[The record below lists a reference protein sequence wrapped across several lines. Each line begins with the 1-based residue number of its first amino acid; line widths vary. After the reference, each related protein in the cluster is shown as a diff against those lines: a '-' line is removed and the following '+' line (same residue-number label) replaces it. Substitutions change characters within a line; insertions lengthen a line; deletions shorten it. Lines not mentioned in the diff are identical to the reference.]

1 MPARSG
7 AVHVATTRRVYKGKT
22 YVTHLLRRSIRKGK
36 TVTHETLGNLS
47 HLPDNLIEIIKRSL
61 KGETF
66 VPAAETFR
74 ITRSWPHGHVDA
86 VLTMIRKLGVEELIA
101 SKPSRRRDLV
111 IAMIAERLLFPSSKL
126 AHTRHWHSTT
136 LAEELDIADATEDHL
151 YDAMDWLLLRQKA
164 IEKKLAR
171 RHLGEG
177 AMVLYD
183 VTSSYYEG
191 KTCPLARFGHD
202 RDGKTGCPIIVYG
215 MLTDA
220 DGRPVA
226 VQVYPGNTGDP
237 KTVPDQVEVLTK
249 RFGLSRVVL
258 VGDRGML
265 TQTQIDVLKKHPG
278 LGWISALR
286 SGAIRRLLADGHLIK
301 KDLESERLAEITSP
315 EFPDERLVACYN
327 PQLAEQRRHKRQEL
341 LAATQADLEAL
352 AASVARPGGPPEP
365 AAEIGVRAGKII
377 NHYKM
382 SKHFSLTIRDGHLGW
397 ARKADNIKHEELL
410 DGIYVVRTSE
420 PTERL
425 AAPDG
430 VRSYKRLALVEQAF
444 RCVKGIDLLVRPIHH
459 RTADRVRAHILLCLL
474 AFYVEWHL
482 RQVWEPLLFEDEE
495 LTEDRRRRD
504 PVAPAQASESA
515 RLKKKTHRTAGDL
528 PVQSFRT
535 LLAHLGTRCRNSCVV
550 TGDPKQTAFFQVTDA
565 DALQAEALR
574 LIKM

>member
-1 MPARSG
+1 
-7 AVHVATTRRVYKGKT
+7 VATTKRVYTGKT

-47 HLPDNLIEIIKRSL
+47 HLPDHLIAIIRRSL
-61 KGETF
+61 KGESF

-74 ITRSWPHGHVDA
+74 ITRSSPHGHVDA

-101 SKPSRRRDLV
+101 SRRSRRRDLV

-126 AHTRHWHSTT
+126 AHTRHWHDTT

-151 YDAMDWLLLRQKA
+151 YDAMDWLLLRQEA

-171 RHLGEG
+171 RHLAEG

-202 RDGKTGCPIIVYG
+202 RDGRTGCPIIVYG

-237 KTVPDQVEVLTK
+237 KTVPDQVEALTK

-265 TQTQIDVLKKHPG
+265 TQTQIDVLKEHPG

-286 SGAIRRLLADGHLIK
+286 SGSIRRLLADGHLVRD
-301 KDLESERLAEITSP
+301 DLVSVRLAEITSP
-315 EFPDERLVACYN
+315 DFPGERLVACYN
-327 PQLAEQRRHKRQEL
+327 PQLAEQRRLKRQDL
-341 LAATQADLEAL
+341 LAATQADLEKL
-352 AASVARPGGPPEP
+352 AASVARPGGPPEE
-365 AAEIGVRAGKII
+365 AADIGVRAGKII
-377 NHYKM
+377 DHYKM
-382 SKHFSLTIRDGHLGW
+382 SKHFILKISDGHLEW
-397 ARKADNIKHEELL
+397 ARKTDHIRNEELL
-410 DGIYVVRTSE
+410 DGIYAVRTSE

-425 AAPDG
+425 AAEDG

-504 PVAPAQASESA
+504 PVAPAQASRSV

-535 LLAHLGTRCRNSCVV
+535 LIAHLGTRCRNSCVV
-550 TGDPKQTAFFQVTDA
+550 AGDPRQTTFFQVTDA

-574 LIKM
+574 LIKV

>member
-1 MPARSG
+1 MPSRTG

-47 HLPDNLIEIIKRSL
+47 HLPDHVIDLIKRSL

-66 VPAAETFR
+66 VPAADALR
-74 ITRSWPHGHVDA
+74 ITRSLPHGHVEA
-86 VLTMIRKLGVEELIA
+86 VLKMIKTLRLDDLIA
-101 SKPSRRRDLV
+101 SEPSRRRNLV
-111 IAMIAERLLFPSSKL
+111 VAMIVERLVFPSSKL
-126 AHTRHWHSTT
+126 ANTRHWHDTT
-136 LAEELDIADATEDHL
+136 LAQELDVADATEDQL
-151 YDAMDWLLLRQKA
+151 YDAMDWLLQRQSA
-164 IEKKLAR
+164 IENRLAK
-171 RHLGEG
+171 RHLSDG
-177 AMVLYD
+177 ALVLYD

-202 RDGKTGCPIIVYG
+202 RDGKSGCPIIVYG
-215 MLTDA
+215 VLTDA

-226 VQVYPGNTGDP
+226 VQVYPGNTADP
-237 KTVPDQVEVLTK
+237 KTVPDQVEALTK

-286 SGAIRRLLADGHLIK
+286 SGSIRRLLADGHLIK
-301 KDLESERLAEITSP
+301 KDLETERLAEISSP
-315 EFPDERLVACYN
+315 DFPSERLVACYN
-327 PQLAEQRRHKRQEL
+327 PLLAEQRRQKRQDL
-341 LAATQADLEAL
+341 LAATQAELETL
-352 AASVARPGGPPEP
+352 AASVKRTGAKPET

-382 SKHFSLTIRDGHLGW
+382 SKHFTLTIGDGSLEW
-397 ARKADNIKHEELL
+397 ARKQDEITREELL

-420 PTERL
+420 PSERL
-425 AAPDG
+425 TAADG

-444 RCVKGIDLLVRPIHH
+444 RCLKGIDLLVRPIHH

-474 AFYVEWHL
+474 AYYLEWHL
-482 RQVWEPLLFEDEE
+482 RQVWEPLLFEDEG
-495 LTEDRRRRD
+495 LTEDRPRRD
-504 PVAPAQASESA
+504 PVAPAKPSESA
-515 RLKKKTHRTAGDL
+515 KLKKKTHTTAGGL

-535 LLAHLGTRCRNSCVV
+535 LMAHLGTRCRNTCVM
-550 TGDPKQTAFFQVTDA
+550 TADPNQTAFHQVTEA
-565 DALQAEALR
+565 DALQSEALH

>member
-7 AVHVATTRRVYKGKT
+7 AVHVATTKRVYKGKT
-22 YVTHLLRRSIRKGK
+22 YVTHLLRRSIRKGR

-47 HLPDNLIEIIKRSL
+47 HLPDHLIAIIKRSL
-61 KGETF
+61 RGETF

-74 ITRSWPHGHVDA
+74 ITGSLPHGHVDA

-101 SKPSRRRDLV
+101 SKRSRQRDLV

-126 AHTRHWHSTT
+126 AHTRHWHCTT
-136 LAEELDIADATEDHL
+136 LAQELDIVDATEDHL
-151 YDAMDWLLLRQKA
+151 YDAMDWLLLRQQA

-249 RFGLSRVVL
+249 RFGLARVVL

-286 SGAIRRLLADGHLIK
+286 SGVIRRLLAKGHLVR
-301 KDLESERLAEITSP
+301 KDLVSVRLAEITSP
-315 EFPDERLVACYN
+315 DFPGERLVACYN

-341 LAATQADLEAL
+341 LAATQAELEAL
-352 AASVARPGGPPEP
+352 AASVARCSGPPEK
-365 AAEIGVRAGKII
+365 AADIGVRAGKII

-382 SKHFSLTIRDGHLGW
+382 SKHFSLTISDGHLEW
-397 ARKADNIKHEELL
+397 TRKTDHISNEELL
-410 DGIYVVRTSE
+410 DGIYVIRTSE
-420 PTERL
+420 PTQRL
-425 AAPDG
+425 AADDG

-444 RCVKGIDLLVRPIHH
+444 RCLKGIDLLVRPIHH
-459 RTADRVRAHILLCLL
+459 RIADRVRAHILLCLL

-482 RQVWEPLLFEDEE
+482 RQVWQPLLFEDEE

-504 PVAPAQASESA
+504 PVAPAQASESV
-515 RLKKKTHRTAGDL
+515 RLKKKTHTTAGGL

-535 LLAHLGTRCRNSCVV
+535 LMAHLGTRYRNSCVV
-550 TGDPKQTAFFQVTDA
+550 AGDPKQMTFFQVTDA

>member
-7 AVHVATTRRVYKGKT
+7 AVHVATTKRVYKGKT

-36 TVTHETLGNLS
+36 AVTHETLGNLS
-47 HLPDNLIEIIKRSL
+47 HLPDHLIEIIKRSL

-66 VPAAETFR
+66 VPAAETFG
-74 ITRSWPHGHVDA
+74 IIRSSPHGHVDA
-86 VLTMIRKLGVEELIA
+86 VLTMIRKLAVEELIA
-101 SKPSRRRDLV
+101 SRRSRRRDLV

-126 AHTRHWHSTT
+126 AHTRHWHDTT
-136 LAEELDIADATEDHL
+136 LADELDIADATEDHL
-151 YDAMDWLLLRQKA
+151 YDAMDWLLLRQDA

-171 RHLGEG
+171 RHLAEG

-226 VQVYPGNTGDP
+226 VRVYPGNTGDP
-237 KTVPDQVEVLTK
+237 KTVPDQVEALTK

-265 TQTQIDVLKKHPG
+265 AQTQIDVLKEHPG

-286 SGAIRRLLADGHLIK
+286 SGSIRRLLADGHLVRD
-301 KDLESERLAEITSP
+301 DLVSVRLAEITSP
-315 EFPDERLVACYN
+315 DFPGERLVACYN
-327 PQLAEQRRHKRQEL
+327 PQLAEQRRLKRQDL
-341 LAATQADLEAL
+341 LASTQADLEKL
-352 AASVARPGGPPEP
+352 AASVARPGGPPEK
-365 AAEIGVRAGKII
+365 AADIGVRAGKII
-377 NHYKM
+377 NHYRM
-382 SKHFSLTIRDGHLGW
+382 SKHFILKISDGHLEW
-397 ARKADNIKHEELL
+397 ARKTDHIRNEEFL

-425 AAPDG
+425 AAEDG

-504 PVAPAQASESA
+504 PVAPAQASKSV

-535 LLAHLGTRCRNSCVV
+535 LIAHLGTRCRNSCVV
-550 TGDPKQTAFFQVTDA
+550 AGDHRQTTFFQVTDA

>member
-47 HLPDNLIEIIKRSL
+47 HLPDHLIEIIKRSL

-74 ITRSWPHGHVDA
+74 ITRSLPHGHVDA

-111 IAMIAERLLFPSSKL
+111 IAMVAERLLFPSSKL

-220 DGRPVA
+220 EGGRSPCKSIPA
-226 VQVYPGNTGDP
+226 TLAIPR
-237 KTVPDQVEVLTK
+237 
-249 RFGLSRVVL
+249 RFPIRSRPSRSGLVSRVVL

-286 SGAIRRLLADGHLIK
+286 SGAIRRLLADGHLVR
-301 KDLESERLAEITSP
+301 KDLVSVRLAEITSP
-315 EFPDERLVACYN
+315 DFPDERLVACYN
-327 PQLAEQRRHKRQEL
+327 PQLAEQRRLKRQEL
-341 LAATQADLEAL
+341 LAATQAELEEL
-352 AASVARPGGPPEP
+352 AASVARPGGPPEK
-365 AAEIGVRAGKII
+365 AADIGVRAGKII

-382 SKHFSLTIRDGHLGW
+382 SKHFILTISDGHLEW
-397 ARKADNIKHEELL
+397 ACKADHIRNEELL

-420 PTERL
+420 PTKRL
-425 AAPDG
+425 AADDG

-459 RTADRVRAHILLCLL
+459 RIADRVRAHILLCLL

-504 PVAPAQASESA
+504 PVAPAQASESV

-535 LLAHLGTRCRNSCVV
+535 LMAHLGTRCRNSCVV
-550 TGDPKQTAFFQVTDA
+550 AGDPRQTMFFQVTDA

>member
-1 MPARSG
+1 MPARRG
-7 AVHVATTRRVYKGKT
+7 AIHVATTKRVYKGRT
-22 YVTHLLRRSIRKGK
+22 YVTHLLRRSVRKGK

-47 HLPDNLIEIIKRSL
+47 HLPEHVIDLIRRSL

-66 VPAAETFR
+66 VPAAEAFR
-74 ITRSWPHGHVDA
+74 ITASLPHGHVDA
-86 VLTMIRKLGVEELIA
+86 VLTMIRKLGVEEIIA
-101 SKPSRRRDLV
+101 TKPSRRRDLV
-111 IAMIAERLLFPSSKL
+111 VAMIAERLLFPSSKL
-126 AHTRHWHSTT
+126 AHTRHWHDTT
-136 LAEELDIADATEDHL
+136 LAQELDIADATEDHL
-151 YDAMDWLLLRQKA
+151 YEAMDWMLARQNA

-191 KTCPLARFGHD
+191 RTCPLARFGHD
-202 RDGKTGCPIIVYG
+202 RDGKTGRPIIVYG
-215 MLTDA
+215 TLTDA

-237 KTVPDQVEVLTK
+237 KTVPDQVEARTK
-249 RFGLSRVVL
+249 RFGLSRIVL

-265 TQTQIDVLKKHPG
+265 TQTHIDVLKEHPG

-286 SGAIRRLLADGHLIK
+286 SGAIRRLLADGHLIR
-301 KDLESERLAEITSP
+301 KDLEDVRLAEITSP

-327 PQLAEQRRHKRQEL
+327 PLLAEQRRHKRQEL
-341 LAATQADLEAL
+341 LAATEAELAAL
-352 AASVARPGGPPEP
+352 AASVARKSGPPET

-382 SKHFSLTIRDGHLGW
+382 SKHFALTIRDGHLGW
-397 ARKADNIKHEELL
+397 TRKNDAIQKEELL
-410 DGIYVVRTSE
+410 DGIYVIRTSE
-420 PTERL
+420 PVNRL
-425 AAPDG
+425 KADDG

-444 RCVKGIDLLVRPIHH
+444 RCLKGIDLLVRPIHH
-459 RTADRVRAHILLCLL
+459 RTADRVRAHILMCQL
-474 AFYVEWHL
+474 AYYVQWHL

-495 LTEDRRRRD
+495 LAEDRNRRD
-504 PVAPAQASESA
+504 PVAPARASDSV
-515 RLKKKTHRTAGDL
+515 RLKKNTHLTPDGL
-528 PVQSFRT
+528 PVHSFRS
-535 LLAHLGTRCRNSCVV
+535 LLAHLGTRCRNTCVV
-550 TGDPKQTAFFQVTDA
+550 VGDSKQTTFEQVTEA

>member
-1 MPARSG
+1 
-7 AVHVATTRRVYKGKT
+7 VATTRRVYKGKT

-47 HLPDNLIEIIKRSL
+47 HLPDHLIEIIKRSL

-66 VPAAETFR
+66 VPAAAAFR
-74 ITRSWPHGHVDA
+74 TIRSLPHGHVDA
-86 VLTMIRKLGVEELIA
+86 VLTMIRKLGLEGLIA
-101 SKPSRRRDLV
+101 SEASPQRDLV
-111 IAMIAERLLFPSSKL
+111 IAMIAQRLLFPSSKL

-136 LAEELDIADATEDHL
+136 LAEELDVAYATEDHL
-151 YDAMDWLLLRQKA
+151 YEAMDWLLKRQGA
-164 IEKKLAR
+164 IEKKLAG

-215 MLTDA
+215 VLTDA

-237 KTVPDQVEVLTK
+237 KTVPDQVEALTK

-265 TQTQIDVLKKHPG
+265 TQTQIDALKKHPG

-286 SGAIRRLLADGHLIK
+286 SGAIRRLLDDGHLIRE
-301 KDLESERLAEITSP
+301 DLEVERLAEITSP
-315 EFPDERLVACYN
+315 DFPDERLVACYN
-327 PQLAEQRRHKRQEL
+327 AQLAEQRRHKRQEL
-341 LAATQADLEAL
+341 LAATQADLEDL
-352 AASVARPGGPPEP
+352 AVSVARPAGRPET

-377 NHYKM
+377 NHYKVA
-382 SKHFSLTIRDGHLGW
+382 KHFTLTIHDGHLGW
-397 ARKADNIKHEELL
+397 ARNEIAIRREELL
-410 DGIYVVRTSE
+410 DGIYVIRTSE
-420 PTERL
+420 PAERL
-425 AAPDG
+425 KAADG
-430 VRSYKRLALVEQAF
+430 VRSYKRLALVEQSF
-444 RCVKGIDLLVRPIHH
+444 RCLKGVDLLVRPIHH
-459 RTADRVRAHILLCLL
+459 RAADRVRAHILLCLM
-474 AFYVEWHL
+474 AYYVEWHL
-482 RQVWEPLLFEDEE
+482 RRAWEPLLFEDEE
-495 LTEDRRRRD
+495 LVVDRRRRD
-504 PVAPAQASESA
+504 PVAPARASESV
-515 RLKKKTHRTAGDL
+515 RRKKKAHKTPEGL

-535 LLAHLGTRCRNSCVV
+535 LLAHLGTRCRNTCVV
-550 TGDPKQTAFFQVTDA
+550 TGDPKGTTFFQVTEA

-574 LIKM
+574 LIKVQHETMTRV